1 MNRQCLRFEL
11 LSTKRLSTKLL
22 RTMYKSA
29 VTRVKRMSHVS
40 LVTATVVIL
49 SVALTALVQAKQ
61 SGLVQSKQSGF
72 VQAKQSAT
80 KKQDQQSKQNSEN
93 RVHVVEHS
101 EEIYELE
108 IMNESE
114 MVKRIV
120 ARIKQRQDGADAN
133 HVRKAEGIGV
143 IAEAH
148 APLEPGRFQFAIE
161 APQEHYWIGVRCEP
175 LTLLTKSQLKLDFGL
190 AVQEVVPQSPAENA
204 GIVVH
209 DILFRVGDQKLET
222 TIDLVNAVDR
232 QKSQVA
238 EFEVIRGG
246 RNITVN
252 IQPQRRPQ
260 LETEQIVLGVFE
272 DSKFDSVKVDAQLQK
287 IKGWVKTQT
296 NASGRNLE
304 VLLVRPGVAFDEK
317 KLKSQQYQLVSKM
330 GDFIYMRDPVLGG
343 QSIIQSV
350 EPIKF
355 RGNVN
360 SMVHLRFTPHMQP
373 VAGSQLRSRNE
384 VVVFPNTPQ
393 NLPNLV
399 LRSSEP
405 GIWVTAAQAG
415 DQDHLH
421 SVLVT
426 SLDRQANQLMDR
438 IIELESR
445 HRAIAEFIAD
455 SENRQIPTEQM
466 NALQQNQTEVQKSI
480 KKFREHHARLMQ
492 RIHSFNVPINTGIEI
507 HTPANL
513 RAPENSQFQRRPSID
528 PPPVEIDNQ
537 SPSGSNSGNHPN

>member
-1 MNRQCLRFEL
+1 MNRQSLRFKL
-11 LSTKRLSTKLL
+11 LSTKLL
-22 RTMYKSA
+22 STKLLSTKLQCTMYKFA
-29 VTRVKRMSHVS
+29 FARVKRMPHVS
-40 LVTATVVIL
+40 LVTVTVVIL
-49 SVALTALVQAKQ
+49 SVALTSFVQAKQ
-61 SGLVQSKQSGF
+61 SAF
-72 VQAKQSAT
+72 AQAQQSAT
-80 KKQDQQSKQNSEN
+80 KKQDQHSKQSSEN

-133 HVRKAEGIGV
+133 HVRKAGGIGV

-148 APLEPGRFQFAIE
+148 AAVEPGRFQFAIE

-209 DILFRVGDQKLET
+209 DILFRMGDQKLET
-222 TIDLVNAVDR
+222 TIDLVNAVNS

-238 EFEVIRGG
+238 EFEVMRGG

-317 KLKSQQYQLVSKM
+317 KLKSQQFQLVSQM
-330 GDFIYMRDPVLGG
+330 GEFIYMRDPALA
-343 QSIIQSV
+343 QPIIQSI

-360 SMVHLRFTPHMQP
+360 SMVHLRFSPQLHP
-373 VAGSQLRSRNE
+373 ASGSPLRSRNE

-393 NLPNLV
+393 NLPNFV

-421 SVLVT
+421 SVLAT

-455 SENRQIPTEQM
+455 SENREIPAEQI

-492 RIHSFNVPINTGIEI
+492 RIHSFSVSINTTGNEI
-507 HTPANL
+507 HPPANPS
-513 RAPENSQFQRRPSID
+513 APINSQFQRRPSID
-528 PPPVEIDNQ
+528 PPPVEGGDQ
-537 SPSGSNSGNHPN
+537 PPSGSNSGNHPD